1 MKKYIM
7 IFAALFAAALCFLDI
22 NGIIG
27 LNIGFFL
34 TVGLAIAMIKKQRE
48 RAATQPSKPED
59 PE

>member
-1 MKKYIM
+1 M

-34 TVGLAIAMIKKQRE
+34 TVGLAIVMIKKQKA
-48 RAATQPSKPED
+48 RAASQLSKPED
-59 PE
+59 SE